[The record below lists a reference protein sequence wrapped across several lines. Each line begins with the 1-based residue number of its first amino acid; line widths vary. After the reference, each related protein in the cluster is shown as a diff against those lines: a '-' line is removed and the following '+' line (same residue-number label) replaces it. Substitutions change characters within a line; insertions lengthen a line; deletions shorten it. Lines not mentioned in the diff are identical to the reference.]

1 MATKP
6 QKPTIEEK
14 PVRKKPDG
22 RKNNGGARP
31 GTGGAMPGA
40 GRPAFEPTDH
50 ERKQVE
56 AMSGY
61 GLPIEHIA
69 VLVRDG
75 IDTDTLRKHFATE
88 LVAGKAK
95 ANAQVGKTL
104 FQKVMAG
111 DTTAAI
117 WWSKTQMRWKE
128 VQQHELTGADGAPI
142 AIATLD
148 VSKLGTEVLAQIM
161 AAKDASDAS

>member
-1 MATKP
+1 MATKK
-6 QKPTIEEK
+6 QSTEK
-14 PVRKKPDG
+14 SVLKKAGP
-22 RKNNGGARP
+22 NGGAR
-31 GTGGAMPGA
+31 PGA
-40 GRPAFEPTDH
+40 GRPAFEPTDA

-61 GLPIEHIA
+61 GLPIEQIA

-88 LVAGKAK
+88 LLSGKAK
-95 ANAQVGKTL
+95 ANGQVGKTL

-117 WWSKTQMRWKE
+117 WWSKTQMRWAETQK
-128 VQQHELTGADGAPI
+128 HELTGADGAPLEFTKI
-142 AIATLD
+142 ERVI
-148 VSKLGTEVLAQIM
+148 VKNG
-161 AAKDASDAS
+161 

>member
-1 MATKP
+1 VATK
-6 QKPTIEEK
+6 QKTEK
-14 PVRKKPDG
+14 SAQKKPG
-22 RKNNGGARP
+22 PNGGARP
-31 GTGGAMPGA
+31 GA
-40 GRPAFEPTDH
+40 GRKPFEPTNH

-61 GLPIEHIA
+61 GVPIEQIA
-69 VLVRDG
+69 ALVRDG
-75 IDTDTLRKHFATE
+75 IDTDTLRKHFAKE
-88 LVAGKAK
+88 LIAGKAK

-128 VQQHELTGADGAPI
+128 VQQHELTGADGAPLEFAKI
-142 AIATLD
+142 ERVVIRGKAD
-148 VSKLGTEVLAQIM
+148 TEN
-161 AAKDASDAS
+161 SDA

>member
-1 MATKP
+1 MATK
-6 QKPTIEEK
+6 KPKLEK
-14 PVRKKPDG
+14 SAVKKENG
-22 RKNNGGARP
+22 HGGARE
-31 GTGGAMPGA
+31 GS
-40 GRPAFEPTDH
+40 GRMAFEPTEN

-61 GLPIEHIA
+61 GLPIEQIA

-75 IDTDTLRKHFATE
+75 IDADTLRKHFVKE
-88 LVAGKAK
+88 LTAGKAK

-128 VQQHELTGADGAPI
+128 TQQHELTGADGAPLEFTKI
-142 AIATLD
+142 ERVVIRGKA
-148 VSKLGTEVLAQIM
+148 
-161 AAKDASDAS
+161 DAENSDA